1 MKKLTPPLQWEK
13 GELWILDQRKL
24 PSREVWIRC
33 HDEEAV
39 AEAIETLA
47 VRGAPLIGIAAAYGV
62 ALAAKQ
68 KGATRDKILEAVGR
82 LRQTRP
88 TGYNL
93 FHDLERMERL
103 IKKRGSKLA
112 ERVLAEASRIHQ
124 EDAVRC
130 EAMSRYGIELMEEGE
145 QVLTYCNTGV
155 LATGGIG
162 TALGVIHLGYL
173 EKKVSHVFVC
183 ETRPLAQGARLTL
196 WELVRDGIPCTLICD
211 NMAAALMATG
221 EVQRVLVG
229 ADRIARNGDTTNKIG
244 TYMLALLAAFNE
256 IPFHVVAPSTTID
269 VSTKSV
275 DEIEV
280 EERDSR
286 ELTRSIPG
294 LARLQ
299 GYDVWNPAFDITP
312 AGLIQSFITE
322 RGIEEP
328 PFA

>member
-1 MKKLTPPLQWEK
+1 MRDSLAPLQWEK

-24 PSREVWIRC
+24 PAREVWIQC
-33 HDEEAV
+33 HSYKTV

-62 ALAAKQ
+62 ALAAQQ
-68 KGATRDKILEAVGR
+68 KDATRESIMEAIER
-82 LRQTRP
+82 LRRTRP

-93 FHDLERMERL
+93 FHDLAQMEHVVNQ
-103 IKKRGSKLA
+103 RGGRLA
-112 ERVLAEASRIHQ
+112 EKVLAEARRIHA
-124 EDAVRC
+124 EDTARC
-130 EAMSRYGIELMEEGE
+130 EAIADHGVGLMEEGE
-145 QVLTYCNTGV
+145 QVLTYCNTGS

-162 TALGVIHLGYL
+162 TALGVIRKGFL

-196 WELVRDGIPCTLICD
+196 WELVRLKIPCTVICD
-211 NMAAALMATG
+211 NMAAALMATD
-221 EVQRVLVG
+221 EIQRVLVG
-229 ADRIARNGDTTNKIG
+229 ADRIARNGDTINKIG
-244 TYMLALLAAFNE
+244 TYMLALLAAYHE
-256 IPFHVVAPSTTID
+256 IPFHVAAPSTTMDLSIG
-269 VSTKSV
+269 SAEEM
-275 DEIEV
+275 EI
-280 EERDSR
+280 EERDSW
-286 ELTRSIPG
+286 ELIRGVPG